1 MQDLYIEATDKT
13 PLVKCLYSSGTVAIS
28 GRSLPEDAARFWFP
42 VIQWIS
48 DYYRNPQEDT
58 FVILNLEYLNSASS
72 SMLHKLFFALDDSND
87 SKNQTCIVNGV
98 WMKTMTNMNWHRIS
112 EIFSRVFR
120 STLCSMSVSRRS
132 PHPPRWR
139 QCPWHRHRKRH
150 SRHQC

>member
-72 SMLHKLFFALDDSND
+72 SMLHKLFFALERLERFEKSDVHCQWCVDEDDDQYELAQDIGNFFTRVPID
-87 SKNQTCIVNGV
+87 IVFDERFQTLTTPAALAA
-98 WMKTMTNMNWHRIS
+98 M
-112 EIFSRVFR
+112 
-120 STLCSMSVSRRS
+120 SMA
-132 PHPPRWR
+132 
-139 QCPWHRHRKRH
+139 
-150 SRHQC
+150 